1 MQNSE
6 YKIVSKNCAEL
17 MRNALEQF
25 LESESKD
32 RRRSRPITVFTRMK
46 KTLDPAWVE
55 YSKIV
60 DTNTPFDQL
69 IQGFSPS
76 EYAKEFGFLTLE
88 DWCIH
93 TIRKIGCIQEVPK
106 NKAILELIDT
116 IAELR
121 SLAIWCGRNKAKFK
135 PVARNNQSRN
145 FNLQNAPLHCRVCN
159 SATELR
165 TFAEEPSMWVNDDF
179 AVKRP
184 SKIYCAD
191 HRPVQPNSSGANPAY
206 QKFLRKKKLIEVE
219 FERLHRQSYDSHKPN
234 AKSGNALVDEFSRLI
249 VQSNFLYPGDDQL
262 FQQLAV
268 KIVSTHVNDNKKKI
282 VVALRAGKTQ
292 IEVAKLMGK
301 SQQAISKAIAK
312 IPKEFRFDQI
322 N

>member
-1 MQNSE
+1 MPNVE
-6 YKIVSKNCAEL
+6 YKFVSRDCAEL
-17 MRNALEQF
+17 MRIAIEQF
-25 LESESKD
+25 FESESNDKK
-32 RRRSRPITVFTRMK
+32 RSRPITVFTRMK
-46 KTLDPAWVE
+46 KILDPAWLK
-55 YSKIV
+55 YSEIV

-69 IQGFSPS
+69 IRGFSPS
-76 EYAKEFGFLTLE
+76 GYAKEFGFLTLE

-93 TIRKIGCIQEVPK
+93 TIRTIGYIQDVPE
-106 NKAILELIDT
+106 NKALAELIDT

-121 SLAIWCGRNKAKFK
+121 SFAIWCGRNKPKFK
-135 PVARNNQSRN
+135 PVTRNNQSRN
-145 FNLQNAPLHCRVCN
+145 FNLQNAPWHCRLC
-159 SATELR
+159 SAKTELR
-165 TFAEEPSMWVNDDF
+165 TFAENPTMWVNDDF

-191 HRPVQPNSSGANPAY
+191 HRPVQPNSAGANPAY

-219 FERLHRQSYDSHKPN
+219 FERLHRQSYDWHKPN